1 MTDTRLDA
9 QQREFAETIRTSGD
23 HLLALINDILDF
35 SKIESGMLE
44 LEEAPFD
51 LRACVEDALQLVAP
65 RAREKRLELAYL
77 LEDATPVL
85 LRGDAGRVRQVL
97 VNLLSNAVKFT
108 DAGEIGVSVQS
119 HEIAPRRHELHF
131 VVRDTGIGIPAER
144 LDRLFKSFSQVD
156 ASTSR
161 RYGGTGL
168 GLAICKRLSE
178 RMGGRIWVESEPGKG
193 SSFHFTILADSLEG
207 LETARP
213 DDGALRLGGRRV
225 LIVDDNATNRRL
237 LKLQTEKWRMF
248 SRETDSP
255 AEALEWIRRG
265 DPYDIALLDYQMP
278 GMDGISLARE
288 LRKLPGAR
296 SLALILLSSVNRPP
310 IAREQEIGF
319 AAVLSKPLKMSQLRE
334 GLWRALGEHPAPAA
348 PVDRPAEP
356 GSSAAV
362 PLRILLAEDHLLNQ
376 RVALRMLERLGYRAD
391 VAENGREVL
400 ERLTQAPYDVVLM
413 DVQMPEMNGLD
424 ASRSI
429 CARWP
434 ASERPRIIAMTAEAM
449 EGDREMC
456 LAAGMDDYIVKPVS
470 LEQLRRALGES
481 RALPPRVS
489 PRADEVLDRSVLHQL
504 AEDLG
509 GVDAL
514 KDAVRVFLSGTPG
527 LLATLREAA
536 ARGDA
541 AAIQR
546 AVHTLK
552 ASSAML
558 GASGL
563 STRCQELERSSRAND
578 LQDAPSRI
586 ARIEA
591 IYGAVESTLRAEIGE
606 AP

>member
-1 MTDTRLDA
+1 V
-9 QQREFAETIRTSGD
+9 I
-23 HLLALINDILDF
+23 
-35 SKIESGMLE
+35 
-44 LEEAPFD
+44 
-51 LRACVEDALQLVAP
+51 
-65 RAREKRLELAYL
+65 
-77 LEDATPVL
+77 
-85 LRGDAGRVRQVL
+85 
-97 VNLLSNAVKFT
+97 
-108 DAGEIGVSVQS
+108 
-119 HEIAPRRHELHF
+119 
-131 VVRDTGIGIPAER
+131 RDTGIGIPAER

-193 SSFHFTILADSLEG
+193 STFHFTILADSLEG
-207 LETARP
+207 LEAARP
-213 DDGALRLGGRRV
+213 DDGAIQLGGRRV

-237 LKLQTEKWRMF
+237 LKLQTEKWGMF

-255 AEALEWIRRG
+255 AEALVWIQQG

-310 IAREQEIGF
+310 IADEEEIRV
-319 AAVLSKPLKMSQLRE
+319 AAVLSKPLKLSQLRE
-334 GLWRALGEHPAPAA
+334 ALWQALGEHPAQSA
-348 PVDRPAEP
+348 PDDRPAEP
-356 GSSAAV
+356 DSSAAV

-391 VAENGREVL
+391 VAENGREVMD
-400 ERLTQAPYDVVLM
+400 RLTQAPYDVVLM

-424 ASRSI
+424 ASRAI

-489 PRADEVLDRSVLHQL
+489 PRPGTGPEFRPDEVLDRSVLQQL

-509 GVDAL
+509 GIDSL
-514 KDAVRVFLSGTPG
+514 KDAIRVFLSGTPG
-527 LLATLREAA
+527 LLATMREAA

-546 AVHTLK
+546 AAHTLK

-558 GASGL
+558 GAIGL
-563 STRCQELERSSRAND
+563 SGRCQELERSSRAND
-578 LQDAPSRI
+578 LQDAPSRV
-586 ARIEA
+586 AGIEA
-591 IYGAVESTLRAEIGE
+591 VYGALASTLRAEIGE
-606 AP
+606 PPGP

>member
-1 MTDTRLDA
+1 
-9 QQREFAETIRTSGD
+9 
-23 HLLALINDILDF
+23 
-35 SKIESGMLE
+35 
-44 LEEAPFD
+44 
-51 LRACVEDALQLVAP
+51 
-65 RAREKRLELAYL
+65 
-77 LEDATPVL
+77 
-85 LRGDAGRVRQVL
+85 VRQVL

-108 DAGEIGVSVQS
+108 EAGEIGVSVQS
-119 HEIAPRRHELHF
+119 REVEPRRHELHF
-131 VVRDTGIGIPAER
+131 VVRDTGIGIPADR
-144 LDRLFKSFSQVD
+144 LDRLFRSFSQVD

-207 LETARP
+207 LDAVRP
-213 DDGALRLGGRRV
+213 DEGAVQLGGRRV
-225 LIVDDNATNRRL
+225 LIVDDNATYRRL
-237 LKLQTEKWRMF
+237 LKLQTEKWGMF

-255 AEALEWIRRG
+255 AEALAWIRRG

-278 GMDGISLARE
+278 GMDGITLARE
-288 LRKLPGAR
+288 LRKVPAAR
-296 SLALILLSSVNRPP
+296 ALALILLSSVNRPP
-310 IAREQEIGF
+310 IADERETRF

-334 GLWRALGEHPAPAA
+334 GLWHALGEHPAPSA
-348 PVDRPAEP
+348 PVDRGAEP
-356 GSSAAV
+356 DSSETV

-391 VAENGREVL
+391 VAENGRQVL
-400 ERLTQAPYDVVLM
+400 ERLAQASYDVVLM

-424 ASRSI
+424 ASRAI

-481 RALPPRVS
+481 RPLPPRPG
-489 PRADEVLDRSVLHQL
+489 PRASTAPAFRPDEVLDRTVLHQL

-514 KDAVRVFLSGTPG
+514 QEAIRVFLGATPG
-527 LLATLREAA
+527 LLATLRDAA
-536 ARGDA
+536 ARSDA

-558 GASGL
+558 GAPGL
-563 STRCQELERSSRAND
+563 SARCQELERSSRAND
-578 LQDAPSRI
+578 LQDAASRV
-586 ARIEA
+586 AGIEA

-606 AP
+606 RS